1 MFTLI
6 ARFLLRNRLLA
17 LGLILVPTAL
27 ILTQADQLRFS
38 HQFSR
43 LLPDT
48 DSTQIDYNHFRNVFD
63 QVGNSVIIAA
73 DSFDVFEEG
82 HYQFWRKLEKTLNRS
97 EGVAGVVSPTS
108 SFYLSRNDSLKKL
121 EYHRLHNMGISSADS
136 LGELY
141 WQMPF
146 YDQLL
151 YDGQRQVPLMIVRIA
166 RDQLYTKNIT
176 PIVQQIHQHVKEAE
190 QRSGVDLKISG
201 LPFLRT
207 SNTVQVGKEIGMFI
221 GLAVAITSLILYL
234 FLKSFRA
241 MAISMVVVFTGVAWT
256 FGLLG
261 YFGFPISLLS
271 SLIPT
276 LMIVIGVPNCIFL
289 INKYHAEYKGH
300 KNKVLALQRVV
311 RKVGV
316 ATLLTNATT
325 AMGFAALIFVDSKVL
340 KEFGIIASL
349 NILILFLISLVII
362 PVYYSYAKAPKER
375 HYSHFEKRWLTRFIH
390 FLIDVVRDHRNK
402 VYWAFGVLTALALW
416 GITQMYATGNL
427 SEEYKKS
434 DPVYKDIQF
443 LEEKFNGSVPLEI
456 MVDTRRRNGAL
467 KQSTL
472 KRLDKLQDSLHTQPE
487 LSRPISVVEGLKFAR
502 QAYFRGNPD
511 FYDLPT
517 SQERNFIASYIPND
531 KSARQGLIGSLTDS
545 TNRYARV
552 TMRVQDMGGAESKAL
567 KANVNAFIEQIF
579 DPERYEVTVTGA
591 WIVFLKGT
599 EYLIKNLLLSLTLAI
614 VVIAFIMA
622 LIFRSF
628 RMVVVALVPNLFPL
642 IMTAGIMGFFGVP
655 LKPST
660 ILVFSVA
667 FGISVDDTIHFLA
680 KYRQELKLSNFQIR
694 RAVFLAIRETG
705 VSMFY
710 TSVVLFFGFSTFLAS
725 SFGGIVA
732 LGLLVSITL
741 VIAMFSNLIL
751 LPTLLLSFE
760 RLSRI
765 RSFTKEY
772 STPYDQ
778 VREE

>member
-17 LGLILVPTAL
+17 LGLLLGATAL
-27 ILTQADQLRFS
+27 ILTQASNVRFS
-38 HQFSR
+38 FRFSR
-43 LLPDT
+43 LLPLEDN
-48 DSTQIDYNHFRNVFD
+48 TQVEYDRFREIFD
-63 QVGNSVIIAA
+63 QVGNTVIIAA
-73 DSFDVFEEG
+73 DSLDVFQEG
-82 HYQFWRKLEKTLNRS
+82 NYQFWRSLEKKLSAS

-108 SFYLSRNDSLKKL
+108 SFYLRRNDSLKKL
-121 EYHRLHNMGISSADS
+121 QYKRLYNLGISSPDS
-136 LGELY
+136 MGKLY
-141 WQMPF
+141 GQMPF

-151 YDGQRQVPLMIVRIA
+151 YNSKEQVPLMLVQIA
-166 RDQLYTKNIT
+166 RDKLYTKNIK
-176 PIVQQIHQHVKEAE
+176 PIVSLIHQHIKDAE
-190 QRSGVDLKISG
+190 KQSGIDLKISG
-201 LPFLRT
+201 LPFLRMA
-207 SNTVQVGKEIGMFI
+207 NTTKVSQEIGLFI
-221 GLAVAITSLILYL
+221 GLAVGITSLILYL

-241 MAISMVVVFTGVAWT
+241 MAISMVVVFMGVGWT
-256 FGLLG
+256 FGLIG
-261 YFGFPISLLS
+261 AFDYAISMLT
-271 SLIPT
+271 SLIPA
-276 LMIVIGVPNCIFL
+276 LIIVIGVPNCIFL

-325 AMGFAALIFVDSKVL
+325 AMGFAALILTDSRVL
-340 KEFGIIASL
+340 KEFGIVASL
-349 NILILFLISLVII
+349 NILMLFVISLIII
-362 PVYYSYAKAPKER
+362 PIYYSYARAPKER

-390 FLIDVVRDHRNK
+390 FLIDIVRDHRNK
-402 VYWAFGVLTALALW
+402 VYWVFGVLTALALV
-416 GITQMYATGNL
+416 GISQIYATGNL
-427 SEEYKKS
+427 SEEFKKS
-434 DPVYKDIQF
+434 DPVYKDIKF

-456 MVDTRRRNGAL
+456 LVDTRRRNGAL

-472 KRLDKLQDSLHTQPE
+472 KRLDQLQDSLQTQPE

-511 FYDLPT
+511 FYGLPT
-517 SQERNFIASYIPND
+517 AQERNFIASYIPND
-531 KSARQGLIGSLTDS
+531 QKAKEGLIGSLTDS

-552 TMRVQDMGGAESKAL
+552 TMQVRDMGSAESKAL
-567 KANVNAFIEQIF
+567 KANVNSFIGEIF
-579 DPERYEVTVTGA
+579 DPERYDVIVTGA
-591 WIVFLKGT
+591 WVVFLKGT
-599 EYLIKNLLLSLTLAI
+599 RYLIKNLLLSLTLAI
-614 VVIAFIMA
+614 VVIALVMA

-642 IMTAGIMGFFGVP
+642 LMTAGIMGFFGVP

-710 TSVVLFFGFSTFLAS
+710 TSVVLFFGFSTFIAS
-725 SFGGIVA
+725 SFGGIIA

-741 VIAMFSNLIL
+741 IIAMLSNLIL

-765 RSFTKEY
+765 RSFTREY
-772 STPYDQ
+772 TTSYDDST
-778 VREE
+778 R